1 MLKKTIKYEDYNGV
15 ERTEDFYFNL
25 TKAELFQMELGMD
38 GGLEEYIMK
47 IVKVRDLKTIIDL
60 FKKIILQS
68 YGEKSDDGRRF
79 IKVTDDG
86 IKLANRFEQ
95 TEAFSQLY
103 MELATSDTAA
113 SDFIKGIMPK
123 GIDFS
128 DENVAAKAK
137 ELGIEMPKAEEN
149 EK

>member
-15 ERTEDFYFNL
+15 ERNEDFYFNL
-25 TKAELFQMELGMD
+25 TKAELYQMELGTD

-47 IVKVRDLKTIIDL
+47 IIKAQDLKTIINL

-68 YGEKSDDGRRF
+68 YGEKSADGKMF
-79 IKVTDDG
+79 IKTTDDG
-86 IKLANRFEQ
+86 VSLANRFAQ

-103 MELATSDTAA
+103 MELATNDNAA
-113 SDFIKGIMPK
+113 ADFIKGIMPK
-123 GIDFS
+123 GIDIS
-128 DENVAAKAK
+128 DAKLNETAK
-137 ELGIEMPKAEEN
+137 ELGIEVPKLN